1 MLSSEAIATRVAGQ
15 RGRATDMQTAFM
27 EFIQQFGYLAVGAL
41 IFLEN
46 VFPPIPSEVILP
58 LSGFFARSGAMALPL
73 TILVATAGSLVG
85 AYALYAVGTVLNRE
99 RLMRLLA
106 TKPARLLGFSSGDVD
121 AAFGWFERR
130 GPVTVL
136 ACRCVPVVRS
146 LISIPAGMARMGLA
160 SFTLMTVLGSLVWN
174 AVLCTLGFWA
184 GGAWESVASGAAS
197 VINIVT
203 YALVAVA
210 AVVACVWFVRRVVPA
225 IRGVRG
231 E

>member
-73 TILVATAGSLVG
+73 TILAV
-85 AYALYAVGTVLNRE
+85 YAVGTTLNRE

-174 AVLCTLGFWA
+174 AMLCTLGFWA
-184 GGAWESVASGAAS
+184 GGAWESIASGAAS